1 MPNRLMENNDLNILE
16 FTDTK
21 IIQQILSG
29 NLALFQIIIRRY
41 NPVLYKIGKTYGYNH
56 QDIEDLMQETY
67 MNVYQHLSGF
77 ENRSAFK
84 TWIIRIM
91 LNHCYHKTHKLSFK
105 NEKAT
110 EFQEYNK
117 SVFMF
122 MTKNH
127 SDTNKKV
134 INKELSHVIEMAVDR
149 LPDNYRMTFA
159 LRELA
164 GLNVTE
170 TAGLLNTTETN
181 VKARLS
187 RAKMMLRSEI
197 HKTYSREDVYEFNL
211 IYCDKMVDVVMNS
224 ILNLNPKK

>member
-29 NLALFQIIIRRY
+29 NLALFEIIIRRY

-67 MNVYQHLSGF
+67 MNAYQHLSGF

-110 EFQEYNK
+110 EFQEYKK
-117 SVFMF
+117 SAFMF
-122 MTKNH
+122 M
-127 SDTNKKV
+127 SNK
-134 INKELSHVIEMAVDR
+134 I
-149 LPDNYRMTFA
+149 F
-159 LRELA
+159 
-164 GLNVTE
+164 
-170 TAGLLNTTETN
+170 
-181 VKARLS
+181 
-187 RAKMMLRSEI
+187 SE
-197 HKTYSREDVYEFNL
+197 HL
-211 IYCDKMVDVVMNS
+211 
-224 ILNLNPKK
+224 